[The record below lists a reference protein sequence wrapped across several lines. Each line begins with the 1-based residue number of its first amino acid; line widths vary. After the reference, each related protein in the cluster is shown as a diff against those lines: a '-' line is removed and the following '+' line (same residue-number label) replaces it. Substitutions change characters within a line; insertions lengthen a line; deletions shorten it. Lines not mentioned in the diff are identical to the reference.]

1 VNDGIVAFGGP
12 ELEVA
17 EPNVATSK
25 RATIFITHLN
35 IDGYHIVRLAE
46 VFRKAQI
53 EALTI
58 NADNDEP
65 AGRLLTDSII
75 RHSSP
80 SKVLLIAIS
89 PSALESHWFQSDLPE
104 QILPALENYID
115 RIIVLDLVARPT
127 RPALPSYLKSQMR
140 VDLRDYA
147 AGVTELLNQVGTEG
161 ESVGASLREN
171 ERKTDYFTV
180 SGAFEVGRPSSEM
193 FSELKRQLYDRP
205 YKIDLKYLY
214 WDVRAASRWQDITQ
228 MSRYLTT
235 QTAVNVLTR
244 HADDLAEQVLEGQ
257 DLPEVTFI
265 NFGVGTGQKDFL
277 ILKALLDYPPDGATG
292 KVAYFPVDES
302 LPMLQITIAALEDLM
317 ASYRDDLAIRFVLD
331 DFQFIERF
339 ERYVAKEERVIFGRR
354 PPRLLAFMDTLG
366 NFNEKQILG
375 LLREFMSSEDT
386 LLLGVELI
394 GKRPAEALIANYSD
408 DYMTAFLAGPITDV
422 YGRTEPDPPAFKYR
436 VVTKDKEY
444 SVVPDA
450 ATVVGRIT
458 HRNQPIEMF
467 YSTKYDAEALDTF
480 VKQQGFEI
488 VGRVY
493 SEHDPPRY
501 ANYVLQRTPES
512 A

>member
-1 VNDGIVAFGGP
+1 MTDRESSSARRP
-12 ELEVA
+12 
-17 EPNVATSK
+17 
-25 RATIFITHLN
+25 TIFITHLN
-35 IDGYHIVRLAE
+35 IDGYHIVRLAD

-65 AGRLLTDSII
+65 PGRLLTDSII
-75 RHSSP
+75 KHSSTF
-80 SKVLLIAIS
+80 KILLIAIS
-89 PSALESHWFQSDLPE
+89 PGALESDWFQSALPN
-104 QILPALENYID
+104 QILPSLEDYID
-115 RIIVLDLVARPT
+115 RIIVLDLVARPS
-127 RPALPSYLKSQMR
+127 RPALPAYLKSQPR

-147 AGVTELLNQVGTEG
+147 AGVTELLEQVGS
-161 ESVGASLREN
+161 ESDTATSRTRSN
-171 ERKTDYFTV
+171 HRKTDYFTV

-193 FSELKRQLYDRP
+193 FSELKRQLYDAP

-244 HADDLAEQVLEGQ
+244 HADDLAEQILAGQ
-257 DLPEVTFI
+257 DRPDVTFI

-277 ILKALLDYPPDGATG
+277 ILKALLDQPGDAGPA

-339 ERYVAKEERVIFGRR
+339 QRYVAREEEAIFGHRHR

-366 NFNEKQILG
+366 NFDERHILG
-375 LLREFMSSEDT
+375 LLREFMSSADT

-394 GKRPAEALIANYSD
+394 GKRPDDALIANYSD

-422 YGRTEPDPPAFKYR
+422 YGRTDPDPPAFKYR
-436 VVTKDKEY
+436 VVTRDKQY
-444 SVVPDA
+444 SVVPQA

-467 YSTKYDAEALDTF
+467 YSTKYDAAALETF
-480 VKQQGFEI
+480 LEKHGFVI
-488 VGRVY
+488 VGRVF

-501 ANYVLQRTPES
+501 ANYLLQS
-512 A
+512 ATTDD